1 MSVGAPQVAMVFMGM
16 PIFILLSLTCILCLF
31 CVIKTNIIFSIQ
43 KCQVDADIYQNKIK
57 KSPQSAMGVYKQ
69 KINWKD
75 KKGKI
80 TTKKME

>member
-43 KCQVDADIYQNKIK
+43 KCQVDADVYQNKIK
-57 KSPQSAMGVYKQ
+57 KSPQSAME
-69 KINWKD
+69 
-75 KKGKI
+75 
-80 TTKKME
+80 TKNQLKR

>member
-43 KCQVDADIYQNKIK
+43 KCQVDADVYQNKIK
-57 KSPQSAMGVYKQ
+57 KISTVCDGSLQ
-69 KINWKD
+69 
-75 KKGKI
+75 
-80 TTKKME
+80 TKNQLKR

>member
-16 PIFILLSLTCILCLF
+16 PIFILLSLTCILCLL

-43 KCQVDADIYQNKIK
+43 KCQVDADVYQNKIK

-69 KINWKD
+69 KIN
-75 KKGKI
+75 
-80 TTKKME
+80 